1 MISLILTQDGKSRP
15 LHLDQS
21 TITFGRS
28 KENTVPLLNDKKV
41 SRKHAKIEKAGS
53 VWKITDLD
61 SGNGTKVNGLRI
73 DVHELAIEDQIKIG
87 DAELVVRAMEDDA
100 AGSES
105 ANMTTDVDLG
115 AVE

>member
-1 MISLILTQDGKSRP
+1 MISLILTQEGKARP

-21 TITFGRS
+21 TIIFGRS
-28 KENTVPLLNDKKV
+28 KECTVPLLNDKKI

-61 SGNGTKVNGLRI
+61 SGTGTKVNGLRI
-73 DVHELAIEDQIKIG
+73 DVHELALEDKIKIG
-87 DAELVVRAMEDDA
+87 DAELVVTAMEDDD
-100 AGSES
+100 AGES
-105 ANMTTDVDLG
+105 ANMATDVDLG